1 MTLET
6 IKIALEKSGLS
17 HEIHPFSERSI
28 TSFCA
33 VYQIGIKFS
42 DKTPVWDWFELSDY
56 ADGTIFFNYKRG
68 YSQNTGAIYGGWKRK
83 FAAYNRFEKV
93 TGIKI
98 P

>member
-17 HEIHPFSERSI
+17 HEIHPFSERS
-28 TSFCA
+28 TSLST
-33 VYQIGIKFS
+33 VHQIGIKFS
-42 DKTPVWDWFELSDY
+42 DKTPVWDWFELTQY
-56 ADGTIFFNYKRG
+56 TDGDIFFNYKNG
-68 YSQNTGAIYGGWKRK
+68 YSQNTGTTYRGWKRK